1 MKTSGFTVR
10 GITFS
15 AMFAALLVALSFVN
29 IQLGISP
36 VPITLV
42 NFVIMLSGALLGPKY
57 GFFSVFSVVLLT
69 ALGLP
74 LLHGAGGPT
83 LLFGPTGGFIWAY
96 PFAALFIGW
105 IIRHVTVKGIAGFLL
120 VFFIMLIFGSGLLY
134 VTGVPWLAHSA
145 QISLGKALVLGCYPY
160 LIGDAIK
167 AFASAVIVQNLFY
180 QTGGPIIKN

>member
-69 ALGLP
+69 ALDCLSCTEPAARHYCLARQADLFGLIHLP
-74 LLHGAGGPT
+74 L
-83 LLFGPTGGFIWAY
+83 F
-96 PFAALFIGW
+96 
-105 IIRHVTVKGIAGFLL
+105 
-120 VFFIMLIFGSGLLY
+120 SSDGL
-134 VTGVPWLAHSA
+134 S
-145 QISLGKALVLGCYPY
+145 
-160 LIGDAIK
+160 DM
-167 AFASAVIVQNLFY
+167 
-180 QTGGPIIKN
+180 